1 MKKVLIIPGNTFVS
15 RNFFSSPFI
24 ENLKRLSIKDNVKI
38 IVAETEGNPVRDE
51 TFNKLKK
58 IFEEDLNIQFVK
70 LADKPS
76 SLLFRL
82 IFRIKN
88 NFLHKSL
95 TYRFNEINNFIT
107 QKRYR
112 DITKTKINKEDT
124 KYLWRSDL
132 WPTHLGFPFPKS
144 RLIFNVLYE
153 LFSSIIFSSNKV
165 IEHNLKNLKPD
176 LVILGDIQSPVSF
189 SYYKISKKNKIK
201 VCGNVRTWDHLT
213 KNGPVINNLDEYW
226 VWNPIMKEELI
237 KFHNINENKIFEVGS
252 PQFDYYLNNKI
263 QNKNLIEFYKI
274 KDPKNEFSL
283 NDDSSVIFF
292 ATNRPHRGIG
302 EETIINHICENIALG
317 AYPDKDITI
326 ILRSHPSD
334 DTFESRFEEFKK
346 YPFVRLFKS
355 PEVINYNPFDFR
367 DDMIK
372 VNILLERTKLVIC
385 GQSTFAIDSAC
396 TDTPIINISFE
407 GDIVVNEKLSV
418 KNRYNVDHY
427 QKLISYNGTKVVDNF
442 DLLDK
447 QIIKYLNNPK
457 LDQEGRDLIKINFAG
472 VSKKSSSDRILE
484 RILFALNG
492 GNGRI

>member
-76 SLLFRL
+76 SLLSRF

-107 QKRYR
+107 QKRYK
-112 DITKTKINKEDT
+112 DITKTKINEEDT

-144 RLIFNVLYE
+144 RLIFNILYK

-165 IEHNLKNLKPD
+165 IEHNLNNLKPD

-213 KNGPVINNLDEYW
+213 KNGPVISNLDEYW

-263 QNKNLIEFYKI
+263 QNENLVEFYKI

-283 NDDSSVIFF
+283 NNDSSVIFF

-334 DTFESRFEEFKK
+334 NTFESRFEEFKK

-355 PEVINYNPFDFR
+355 PEVINFNPFDFR

-385 GQSTFAIDSAC
+385 GQSTFAIDAAC

-442 DLLDK
+442 DLLDE

-457 LDQEGRDLIKINFAG
+457 LDQKGRDLIKINFAG

-484 RILFALNG
+484 RILLDLDG